1 VPTTDV
7 ELTHEAKAEIVEL
20 LYRYATALDER
31 DWGMFATIWTDD
43 LETDYQDI
51 GTWSGVEPFAAFME
65 KIHDRCGES
74 MHRITNPVVWV
85 EGGEVRAR
93 SYIDGIVLMA
103 TGTEAMRAIGRYED
117 VLRETGDGWRTA
129 SRRFRA
135 LYMKV
140 RPLDEAI

>member
-1 VPTTDV
+1 VPTTDHA
-7 ELTHEAKAEIVEL
+7 LTLETKAEIVEL

-31 DWGMFATIWTDD
+31 DWATFATLWTDD
-43 LETDYQDI
+43 LEADYEDI

-65 KIHDRCGES
+65 KIHGRCGES

-85 EGGEVRAR
+85 EDGAVRAR
-93 SYIDGIVLMA
+93 SYIDGVVLMA
-103 TGTEAMRAIGRYED
+103 SGTEAMRAVGRYED
-117 VLRETGDGWRTA
+117 VLRHTPDGWRIVT
-129 SRRFRA
+129 RRYRK